1 MQEKPQ
7 VEGRMNDAQ
16 RAQLIGAL
24 RSLFAASLQKIFLLS
39 PQVVALQ
46 LRLPGRTL
54 FAGLDA
60 RTGLAALLAE
70 RPAAAAGR
78 ESAPKAQATLR
89 AALAGAILRGARLE
103 RPAAAS
109 EESRRL
115 PSLRLSFE
123 TPQGPRALVA
133 EPRAG
138 VLALLAPARGG
149 EPVAPANAAEP
160 EGGQTATTP
169 EAEAAPQR
177 ERIVWIGAAV
187 GELRAGSD
195 WPPSREVALPMPAQV
210 PSTSAEPEAEATAG
224 LAERAHAQAERAS
237 LEALR
242 RALAKRLRARV
253 DKLDRTLRAVEKD
266 LVRAHAAEEERQKA
280 RLLLP
285 EQGRVPRGAREV
297 RVPDWSR
304 LDEAG
309 RPAEVVL
316 ALDPALSAAQNA
328 ARWLKRAQR
337 YAAALPRIEAR
348 LAEVRG
354 SLAQARELLE
364 RAEAAPDA
372 AALRELELREP
383 TPGPPREGGAARP
396 GRAPGSRRLPFR
408 CFRSQGGARILVGRS
423 ARDNDAL
430 TFKAARGNDLW
441 LHARGVQG
449 SHVIVPDPGP
459 TPAGELLLEAALLAG
474 HFSSARGADQVEVA
488 WTRRKHV
495 RKQKGAPPGAVV
507 YAQEKTLR
515 VRLGGEGL
523 AALLAREEK

>member
-1 MQEKPQ
+1 
-7 VEGRMNDAQ
+7 
-16 RAQLIGAL
+16 
-24 RSLFAASLQKIFLLS
+24 
-39 PQVVALQ
+39 
-46 LRLPGRTL
+46 
-54 FAGLDA
+54 
-60 RTGLAALLAE
+60 
-70 RPAAAAGR
+70 
-78 ESAPKAQATLR
+78 
-89 AALAGAILRGARLE
+89 
-103 RPAAAS
+103 
-109 EESRRL
+109 
-115 PSLRLSFE
+115 
-123 TPQGPRALVA
+123 VA

-149 EPVAPANAAEP
+149 
-160 EGGQTATTP
+160 
-169 EAEAAPQR
+169 

-195 WPPSREVALPMPAQV
+195 WPPSREVALPTPAQV
-210 PSTSAEPEAEATAG
+210 PATSAKPDAKPDAAAEADLASG

-242 RALAKRLRARV
+242 RALAKRLRARA
-253 DKLDRTLRAVEKD
+253 DKLDRTLRAVEND
-266 LVRAHAAEEERQKA
+266 LARARAAEEERQKA

-309 RPAEVVL
+309 RPAEVAL

-354 SLAQARELLE
+354 SLAQARELLQ

-383 TPGPPREGGAARP
+383 TREPPRERGPTRD
-396 GRAPGSRRLPFR
+396 GRAPAPRRLPFR
-408 CFRSQGGARILVGRS
+408 CFRAQGGARILVGRS

-459 TPAGELLLEAALLAG
+459 SPAGDLLLEAALLAG

>member
-1 MQEKPQ
+1 M
-7 VEGRMNDAQ
+7 
-16 RAQLIGAL
+16 
-24 RSLFAASLQKIFLLS
+24 S
-39 PQVVALQ
+39 
-46 LRLPGRTL
+46 
-54 FAGLDA
+54 AGPD
-60 RTGLAALLAE
+60 
-70 RPAAAAGR
+70 
-78 ESAPKAQATLR
+78 
-89 AALAGAILRGARLE
+89 
-103 RPAAAS
+103 
-109 EESRRL
+109 
-115 PSLRLSFE
+115 
-123 TPQGPRALVA
+123 
-133 EPRAG
+133 
-138 VLALLAPARGG
+138 
-149 EPVAPANAAEP
+149 
-160 EGGQTATTP
+160 
-169 EAEAAPQR
+169 
-177 ERIVWIGAAV
+177 
-187 GELRAGSD
+187 
-195 WPPSREVALPMPAQV
+195 
-210 PSTSAEPEAEATAG
+210 AEPEAAAEAGSASG
-224 LAERAHAQAERAS
+224 LAERARTQAELAS

-242 RALAKRLRARV
+242 RALAKRLRGGA

-266 LVRAHAAEEERQKA
+266 LARARAAEEERQKA
-280 RLLLP
+280 LLLLP

-309 RPAEVVL
+309 RPAEVAL

-354 SLAQARELLE
+354 SLAQARELLQ

-383 TPGPPREGGAARP
+383 TRERGPARD
-396 GRAPGSRRLPFR
+396 GRAPAPRRLPFR
-408 CFRSQGGARILVGRS
+408 CFRAQGGARILVGRS

-441 LHARGVQG
+441 LHARGLQG

-459 TPAGELLLEAALLAG
+459 SPAGDLLLEAALLAG